1 MDDLAVGEQSAGEKP
16 HGGTTLART
25 GFHAIEEELR
35 RLSLEKAGRE
45 GACVYYSK
53 ALPRVKRIIEQA
65 HRAGIKVVHTSDES
79 LDALVVSLPEGVRDH
94 RGVVLLQEGGISQ
107 AQQAV
112 DLEQWLASCPAT
124 SCVVV
129 LDEITDPHNV
139 GAILRSCDQFAV
151 DLVVASKRRA
161 ADVQD
166 SETVARSSAGA
177 SSWVKC
183 AQVANLVNA
192 LKQLKAAGFWV
203 WAADAKGQPLAK
215 TEFAPRT
222 CLVLGSEGRGIGRL
236 LQSQCDLQVAVETA
250 GHIDSLNVS
259 VAAGILLH
267 EIFIQHTAKR

>member
-1 MDDLAVGEQSAGEKP
+1 MDSPEDSPSPSTHGTRLAI
-16 HGGTTLART
+16 HTTI

-35 RLSLEKAGRE
+35 RLSLQKAERE

-65 HRAGIKVVHTSDES
+65 HMAGVKVVHTSDES

-94 RGVVLLQEGGISQ
+94 RGVVLLQEGGMSQ

-112 DLEQWLASCPAT
+112 DLEQWLATCPDTA
-124 SCVVV
+124 CVVL
-129 LDEITDPHNV
+129 LDGITDPHNM

-151 DLVVASKRRA
+151 SLVVVAKRRA
-161 ADVQD
+161 VGEVG
-166 SETVARSSAGA
+166 SETVARASAGA
-177 SSWVKC
+177 ASWVNC
-183 AQVANLVNA
+183 AQVANLVDA
-192 LKQLKAAGFWV
+192 LKRLKAAGFWV
-203 WAADAKGQPLAK
+203 WAADAKGQPLVE

-236 LQSQCDLQVAVETA
+236 LQSECDLQVAVETA

-267 EIFIQHTAKR
+267 EVFIQHTAKR